1 MDKCVFINSLNK
13 WNAAILTFKNED
25 STVDYETE
33 IGYRSL
39 FLLLLLATL
48 LTQDILILIRILGH
62 WYGTHTLIELDSFD
76 M

>member
-33 IGYRSL
+33 IGYRYL
-39 FLLLLLATL
+39 FLLLLLAII

>member
-13 WNAAILTFKNED
+13 WNAAILIFKNKD

-33 IGYRSL
+33 IGYRYL
-39 FLLLLLATL
+39 FLLLLLAIL
-48 LTQDILILIRILGH
+48 FTQDILILIRILGH
-62 WYGTHTLIELDSFD
+62 WYETHILIELDSFD